1 MGEGRRREVRRLCAA
16 TGLTVTDL
24 ERIAFGPLH
33 LGRLAEGSWR
43 RLRPSEEAAL
53 RAATGLTDGDAPL
66 GGGG

>member
-1 MGEGRRREVRRLCAA
+1 VRRLCAA
-16 TGLTVTDL
+16 TGLAVTDL
-24 ERIAFGPLH
+24 ERIAFGPLR

-53 RAATGLTDGDAPL
+53 RAATGLTDDAPL